1 MVNSILLRK
10 VAFLLLTAFL
20 LMILA
25 GTLTV
30 RTGGGVRAE
39 ERPGVPLD
47 TKTAELLKGTHL
59 DFIAETGRVVVNERG
74 VREIIWELPEL
85 PTVSESVEMYQ
96 AAVRAKDTSLLPLCT
111 DAFLAYVKQQKEAG
125 SGFTEGAS
133 GASISKSPSI
143 SICNAIPDQAAFGK
157 AGAPAGSPLK
167 STSNPD
173 LNGYYYVGS
182 SVAEG
187 INGAITRDDP
197 SLNTG
202 ELAAARFLAQNTV
215 LA

>member
-125 SGFTEGAS
+125 SDFTEGAS
-133 GASISKSPSI
+133 ISKGASIP
-143 SICNAIPDQAAFGK
+143 ICNAIPDQAAFGK